1 MMLQMATRILNDVER
16 ICQGKP
22 IQRCSRPWRA
32 RGDGSRKSPLVECA
46 RRLRLRGAKRCRRAT
61 SLAIMRLAF
70 LSPSIVETVVEG
82 RTPVELNLQMLM
94 TMRPALSL
102 AWRDQE
108 ELFRN
113 LGWARPAD
121 WRWCW

>member
-1 MMLQMATRILNDVER
+1 
-16 ICQGKP
+16 
-22 IQRCSRPWRA
+22 
-32 RGDGSRKSPLVECA
+32 
-46 RRLRLRGAKRCRRAT
+46 
-61 SLAIMRLAF
+61 MRLAF

-94 TMRPALSL
+94 TMRPALPL

-121 WRWCW
+121 WRWCWKADGATFGSAAVEPA

>member
-1 MMLQMATRILNDVER
+1 
-16 ICQGKP
+16 
-22 IQRCSRPWRA
+22 
-32 RGDGSRKSPLVECA
+32 
-46 RRLRLRGAKRCRRAT
+46 
-61 SLAIMRLAF
+61 MRLAF

-94 TMRPALSL
+94 TMRPALPL

-121 WRWCW
+121 WRWCWKADGATLGSAAVEPA